1 MRRFSSL
8 SLALLL
14 FLAQPALPQDSK
26 ENADFKLALNLYND
40 RFYDLALEQFRQ
52 FIAYYGSSQQAIEA
66 RYYLGLTQSNLG
78 RQDEARFTF
87 QNFALSY
94 PENPKAPEA
103 WLRVAESYEA
113 TGDRAEAALAYERVR
128 TFHPRSRQAPFA
140 LQKAADLFES
150 LGDRTS
156 AMRVLKTLT
165 QEYGSA
171 DVVEA
176 RLRLATYFIEAGQF
190 DAAAQES
197 RKVLEGSKD
206 ANARAEA
213 QLVNARLAVAMR
225 RPRAAEDAL
234 QDILKN
240 YRASAVL
247 PAALFQL
254 AELKEATGDHADAAA
269 AWRSVAEDTGRV
281 SSDVRQHAFI
291 RIGRSLAL
299 RRDAAG
305 ARRAFEA
312 ATRLAGPRRTTAA
325 LEAGRLAEL
334 AGDTSTA
341 ARWYERAA
349 DDTTTQGDRTAYM
362 IAGVKAA
369 RWTSRWDE
377 VVRRVTLF
385 GQASP
390 SDPATPTL
398 WLWAGHALETGL
410 SDPVGAEPIFER
422 LAADPAAASI
432 ADAAAYGA
440 ARCARARGD
449 LPEAKRRFEQFATRF
464 SASPLA
470 PAVAADL
477 RIMTLFEM
485 RDRDAGT
492 EQLALLLGDVIGEQ
506 QRSALAFR
514 LAEISFAQ
522 LKNYDL
528 AQAQYRRALLGGLE
542 SSLRP
547 TAWYKAGVA
556 ASSEAERPGIS
567 RALRDRWRN
576 DAIALFDSLLHD
588 HPDHP
593 LSSDGAVSLVEL
605 RAVRAASVADLRA
618 IAGEVDSLYVTHRQR
633 DKMYLTLAERASALK
648 APDAALTWWSAAA
661 AAGGDR
667 GRSVE
672 ATYQIALQLEARGD
686 RDSAQSLMAGIA
698 ERDMAHPRG
707 LAAALRAA
715 RLSADKG
722 DQAAVERW
730 VDRARRT
737 APYAVDPVTL
747 DLLLA
752 DGAFGAEAW
761 TTAADRYAAAR
772 RRIEEDRLEVR
783 QMPASSAFRMAVANQ
798 RIGRNDEA
806 ARWYGEV
813 ISRETDPT
821 ILLTSY
827 TALAALAEARNDLP
841 RASAHMQEAA
851 RISAAAGGD
860 VNAVALESADLLFR
874 NEQYAE
880 AITRYSDLLSKNVSD
895 SLRQRLE
902 SQTINAYLRLD
913 NLKEADRRIGLFVK
927 KYPKAASDVAVF
939 EFERG
944 KHLLRKEKT
953 SGARERFELVVRQ
966 YPNTPTAAEAW
977 FWLGRTYELDQEVP
991 RAAEVYDSVLQ
1002 RYPQHALAPR
1012 VRLSLGNALYALE
1025 QWDRASA
1032 LFKAVMDDPKSS
1044 ADLVQFAMNNLIL
1057 TYKEQALF
1065 DAALQMTRRYIDQYP
1080 DDPELMNKRID
1091 IGVLYQKLGYN
1102 DQSVTHL
1109 QNLLQTAGA
1118 DLEAELRYYIGEAYH
1133 YKGDHQQAILEFLKV
1148 PYLVTRSG
1156 PVDWV
1161 AASYYMAG
1169 QSYEKMS
1176 RFDQAVAMYR
1186 QIIQRP
1192 GIDPSFKTAAQRE
1205 IDRVR
1210 QLTGDK
1216 N

>member
-1 MRRFSSL
+1 MRRSL
-8 SLALLL
+8 ILLL
-14 FLAQPALPQDSK
+14 WLFLPALMASAQDSK

-52 FIAYYGSSQQAIEA
+52 FISFYGSSQQAIEA

-78 RQDEARFTF
+78 RHEEARFTF
-87 QNFALSY
+87 QNFAISY

-103 WLRVAESYEA
+103 WLRVAESYVAE
-113 TGDRAEAALAYERVR
+113 GSKPEAAVAYERVR
-128 TFHPRSRQAPFA
+128 TFHPRSTQAPGA

-150 LGDRTS
+150 VGDRVN
-156 AMRVLKTLT
+156 AMRVLKVLT
-165 QEYGSA
+165 QEYGAA
-171 DVVEA
+171 DVVRA
-176 RLRLATYFIEAGQF
+176 RLRLAGYLLEEGQV
-190 DAAAQES
+190 DAAAQET
-197 RKVLEGSKD
+197 RRVLEGSKD
-206 ANARAEA
+206 ADARAQA
-213 QLVNARLAVAMR
+213 QLINARLALAAR
-225 RPRAAEDAL
+225 RTRAAEDAL

-240 YRASAVL
+240 YRASSIV
-247 PAALFQL
+247 PQALFLL
-254 AELKEATGDHADAAA
+254 AELKESTGDHADAAA
-269 AWRSVAEDTGRV
+269 AWRSVAEDSARA
-281 SSDVRQHAFI
+281 SSEVRQLAFI

-312 ATRLAGPRRTTAA
+312 ATRLNGPRRSMAA

-334 AGDTSTA
+334 AADTATA

-349 DDTTTQGDRTAYM
+349 EDTTMAENRSAAL
-362 IAGVKAA
+362 IAGIKAA
-369 RWTSRWDE
+369 RWTSRWDDVIRRAE
-377 VVRRVTLF
+377 VFAQTWTD
-385 GQASP
+385 
-390 SDPATPTL
+390 DPAVPTIR
-398 WLWAGHALETGL
+398 LWAAQAMERGVD
-410 SDPVGAEPIFER
+410 DPVGAEGVYER
-422 LAADPAAASI
+422 LIADPKAASV

-449 LPEAKRRFEQFATRF
+449 LAEARRRFEQFATRF

-470 PAVAADL
+470 TAVAADL
-477 RIMTLFEM
+477 RAMVRYEM

-506 QRSALAFR
+506 QRAALAYR
-514 LAEISFAQ
+514 LAEISYAQ
-522 LKNYDL
+522 LKNYEL
-528 AQAQYRRALLGGLE
+528 AERQYRRALEEGLE
-542 SSLRP
+542 ASFRP
-547 TAWYKAGVA
+547 NAWFKA
-556 ASSEAERPGIS
+556 ASSAVAEAERPGAS
-567 RALRDRWRN
+567 KAVRDRWEKN
-576 DAIALFDSLLHD
+576 AIALFDSLLQR

-593 LSSDGAVSLVEL
+593 LASDAAVDLVEL
-605 RAVRAASVADLRA
+605 KSARAGSLAELKSLAALLDSAFITHRERDRMFTSLAGRAV
-618 IAGEVDSLYVTHRQR
+618 E
-633 DKMYLTLAERASALK
+633 LK
-648 APDAALTWWSAAA
+648 AVDAAMSWWSAALS
-661 AAGGDR
+661 AGGDR
-667 GRSVE
+667 ARSVE
-672 ATYQIALQLEARGD
+672 VTYQIASQLEVQGE
-686 RDSAQSLMAGIA
+686 RDSALTLLLAIA
-698 ERDMAHPRG
+698 EGDLSHPRG
-707 LAAALRAA
+707 VPAALRAA
-715 RLSADKG
+715 RLLTDKG
-722 DQAAVERW
+722 DRTAVERW
-730 VDRARRT
+730 TERCQRI
-737 APYAVDPVTL
+737 APYAVDPVVV

-752 DGAFGAEAW
+752 DAAFMSGTWAEA
-761 TTAADRYAAAR
+761 ADAYAAAR
-772 RRIEEDRLEVR
+772 RRIEGDRLAAR
-783 QMPASSAFRMAVANQ
+783 QMPASSAFRMAVANH

-813 ISRETDPT
+813 VSRETDPT
-821 ILLTSY
+821 VLLSSY
-827 TALAALAEARNDLP
+827 TALATLAEARNDLP
-841 RASAHMQEAA
+841 RASAYMQEAA

-860 VNAVALESADLLFR
+860 VNAVALESAELLFR

-895 SLRQRLE
+895 SIRQCLE
-902 SQTINAYLRLD
+902 SQTITAYLRLD
-913 NLKEADRRIGLFVK
+913 NLKEADRRIGLFVR
-927 KYPKAASDVAVF
+927 KYPKAAADVAVF

-944 KHLLRKEKT
+944 KHLLRKERT
-953 SGARERFELVVRQ
+953 SAARERFELVVRQ
-966 YPNTPTAAEAW
+966 YPATPTAAEAW

-1002 RYPQHALAPR
+1002 RYPAHPLVPR

-1025 QWDRASA
+1025 QWDRASS
-1032 LFKAVMDDPKSS
+1032 LFKAVMDDPKSA

-1065 DAALQMTRRYIDQYP
+1065 DAALQLTRRYIAQYP

-1091 IGVLYQKLGYN
+1091 IGVLYQKLGYY

-1109 QNLLQTAGA
+1109 QSLMQTAGA

-1148 PYLVTRSG
+1148 PYLVSRTG

-1176 RFDQAVAMYR
+1176 RFDQAIAMYR

-1210 QLTGDK
+1210 QLTGEK